1 MVRRLFVPVA
11 LIGMLVLAGLAL
23 APIYN
28 GTLLP
33 LLVAAAAAGSVLI
46 SVAVRRLPA
55 WTAAP
60 ASVLGLVALTFV
72 AVKVSA
78 QAGQVSGSFPD
89 VAREALRNSIP
100 RLLTALIPIE
110 PQPDTVVLPVIATWL
125 AGLAAAEVGV
135 RHGRVLLSYTAP
147 TLLFGG
153 ALYLV
158 GPDTTAAAAT
168 TWVPLAYAAFAALG
182 LIVTARD
189 PQPAVETTEV
199 LTAADRR
206 TLRLRIGVGAAAGLA
221 IIVALS
227 QLVGPTVAGQG
238 SSTPVDPRNF
248 VTPPQLDSLDEN
260 PLVRL
265 SGWNLNKDQHLFDA
279 VVTPGPGASQ
289 EPVIRL
295 AVLTDYDGVTWR
307 IGSVYR
313 NAGRVLGRREAGGP
327 EVTQEITIDELDGRL
342 MPGVATPQRV
352 DGVRVAFDAETGT
365 IAYSESLHKGLA
377 YTVTSRQEPRPDDQA
392 LFVAEVPP
400 AEEAGRFLA
409 LPGKVPDTISQ
420 LSSHLG
426 EGVSNPY
433 QRAFTIQQ
441 WLEEHY
447 KLVND
452 APSGH
457 AYPNVEHFL
466 FGPKQAGGQKGTS
479 EQFTAAFA
487 VLARLAGLPTRVVV
501 GFQTRKGDRAVRGG
515 DAVAWPEVL
524 FQGYGWVAFDPLPK
538 SDSVQRPV
546 EDDFKPKAPP
556 SQPPPQSVPPASVSA
571 SPQPSRSASAA
582 PPSAPE
588 SSGTMTVVAV
598 VSSAAA
604 VVLVLAFF
612 ASVPLVLRTRRRR
625 RLEEGPPAARI
636 DAAWSEVL
644 VGLRMAG
651 RPAPPHLTAREVA
664 HYAGAAA
671 VGQAHAKDRRP
682 ALRPPV
688 PPVDELAELVN
699 AVAFAGPQT
708 VGCLPAGPGEEQA
721 RRAAAQA
728 VAYVDELR
736 ARRPWWRRLLWTF
749 DPRPLRWLRR
759 R

>member
-1 MVRRLFVPVA
+1 
-11 LIGMLVLAGLAL
+11 MLVLSAFAL

-33 LLVAAAAAGSVLI
+33 VLMAAAAAGSVL
-46 SVAVRRLPA
+46 VGTGVRRLPA

-60 ASVLGLVALTFV
+60 ASVLGLAVLTFV
-72 AVKVSA
+72 AVRVSA
-78 QAGQVSGSFPD
+78 AAGQVPGSVPD
-89 VAREALRNSIP
+89 IAREALRNSIP

-125 AGLAAAEVGV
+125 AGLAATELGV
-135 RHGRVLLSYTAP
+135 RYGRVLLSYLPP

-158 GPDTTAAAAT
+158 GPDTTAARAT

-182 LIVTARD
+182 LIASGRE
-189 PQPAVETTEV
+189 PQPGE
-199 LTAADRR
+199 LTADQRR
-206 TLRLRIGVGAAAGLA
+206 TIRLRVGAGAAAGLA
-221 IIVALS
+221 IIVVLS
-227 QLVGPTVAGQG
+227 QFLGPAVAEQG
-238 SSTPVDPRNF
+238 SSTPVDPRNY

-279 VVTPGPGASQ
+279 VVTPEAQPL
-289 EPVIRL
+289 IRL

-307 IGSVYR
+307 IDSVYR
-313 NAGRVLGRREAGGP
+313 NAGRVLGRPEGTGP
-327 EVTQEITIDELDGRL
+327 EVTQRITIDELDGRL
-342 MPGVATPQRV
+342 LPGVATPQRV

-365 IAYSESLHKGLA
+365 IAYAEPLHKGLT
-377 YTVTSRQEPRPDDQA
+377 YTVTSRRDPRPDDNA
-392 LFVAEVPP
+392 LFVAEVPAP
-400 AEEAGRFLA
+400 EEAGDLVA
-409 LPGKVPDTISQ
+409 LPGKVPDSISQ

-433 QRAFTIQQ
+433 QRAFAIQQ

-447 KLVND
+447 RLVAD

-457 AYPNVEHFL
+457 AYPNVEYFL

-501 GFQTRKGDRAVRGG
+501 GFQTRKDDPAVRGG
-515 DAVAWPEVL
+515 DAIAWPEIL
-524 FQGYGWVAFDPLPK
+524 FKGVGWVAFDPLPK
-538 SDSVQRPV
+538 SDTVQRPV

-556 SQPPPQSVPPASVSA
+556 SPPPPQSVPPVSVSA
-571 SPQPSRSASAA
+571 SPPASRSGSAQAAA
-582 PPSAPE
+582 PPAG
-588 SSGTMTVVAV
+588 SGTATLVAAA
-598 VSSAAA
+598 SSAAV

-612 ASVPLVLRTRRRR
+612 ASVPLVHRARRRR
-625 RLEEGPPAARI
+625 RLEQGPPAQRI

-644 VGLRMAG
+644 AGLRLAG
-651 RPAPPHLTAREVA
+651 RPAPAHLTAREVA
-664 HYAGAAA
+664 QYASTAAIRHAHAGAP
-671 VGQAHAKDRRP
+671 R
-682 ALRPPV
+682 LRSAV
-688 PPVDELAELVN
+688 PPVDDLAALVN
-699 AVAFAGPQT
+699 AVAFAGPT
-708 VGCLPAGPGEEQA
+708 LAATSDSAAGSRGASAVSEPQA
-721 RRAAAQA
+721 RLAADQA
-728 VAYVDELR
+728 VAYVAALR
-736 ARRPWWRRLLWTF
+736 AQRPWWRRLLWTF
-749 DPRPLRWLRR
+749 DPRPLRWHRR